1 MVRKLNFNKENT
13 KETQLKELEEEE
25 KMFYNDVDNI
35 KRERDRELELDTA
48 FYFSV
53 IFNDREE
60 RDAFLNKY
68 KIELYDNFS
77 VMSKDFIKAIEKKE
91 LN

>member
-1 MVRKLNFNKENT
+1 MVRKIKELQNKT
-13 KETQLKELEEEE
+13 KEQALKELSELEDTT
-25 KMFYNDVDNI
+25 YNDVDNI
-35 KRERDRELELDTA
+35 KKERDRELELDTA

-68 KIELYDNFS
+68 KIKLHDNYS
-77 VMSKDFIKAIEKKE
+77 VMSEDFIKTIENK
-91 LN
+91 L